1 MYLFGRKEDVKFEK
15 RLQGK
20 VEEVKKKSDRDYL
33 TSAQGREANLA
44 IN

>member
-1 MYLFGRKEDVKFEK
+1 MYLFGRKEGVKFEK

-20 VEEVKKKSDRDYL
+20 VEVLKKKSDRDYL

-44 IN
+44 SN